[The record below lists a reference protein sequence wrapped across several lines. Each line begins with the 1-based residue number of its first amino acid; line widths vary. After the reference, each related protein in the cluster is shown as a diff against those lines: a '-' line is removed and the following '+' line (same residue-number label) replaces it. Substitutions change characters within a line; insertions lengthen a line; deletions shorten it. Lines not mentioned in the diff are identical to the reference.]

1 MDTDIELPVAA
12 TRHRE
17 HQLIERLLK
26 RSGFRLRFPGRLEGA
41 YRQYRDANAA
51 SLFRTSVI
59 YIAYVYAGIGVMAAL
74 LAGYQQLGLWPL
86 TFSSF
91 GLLLLLG
98 WVISFTPFFHR
109 HYQAVTGV
117 LATLAVMVA
126 VSHPA
131 LIGNEAMRVL
141 IHIGTVYVM
150 VIIYLALNLRFVSAS
165 LAGWGGG
172 LGALGLQMLWGVQP
186 EWGMVAPTYGGA
198 SLLGM
203 LLCYRDEY
211 QSRRM
216 FLQGRLLQQEKQRIQ
231 QLADRLETLSLVDSL
246 TGLANRRA
254 FDQVFEREW
263 RRARRECHAIALIFV
278 DVDNFKAYND
288 FYGHQQG
295 DDCLRELARIMTQHS
310 ERASDF
316 AARYGG
322 EEFVLLYPG
331 LGVDDARALAQRI
344 LTAVRE
350 SAMPHARSSVA
361 EYVTLSLG
369 VAVREAN
376 DPEYS
381 DRADLLRRA
390 DEAVY
395 RAKRNGRNRFEVL

>member
-17 HQLIERLLK
+17 NLLIERLLK
-26 RSGFRLRFPGRLEGA
+26 RSSFKLRFPARLEKA
-41 YRQYRDANAA
+41 YEEYRDGNAG
-51 SLFRTSVI
+51 SLLRSSVI
-59 YIAYVYAGIGVMAAL
+59 YIAYVYAGIGIMVTVL
-74 LAGYQQLGLWPL
+74 VGYEQLGLWPL

-98 WVISFTPFFHR
+98 WLLSFAPSFQR
-109 HYQAVTGV
+109 HYQPVTCA
-117 LATLAVMVA
+117 LASLAVMVG
-126 VSHPA
+126 VTHPT

-141 IHIGTVYVM
+141 VHIGTVYVM
-150 VIIYLALNLRFVSAS
+150 VIIYLALNLRFVYAS

-172 LGALGLQMLWGVQP
+172 LTALGLQVLSGLEP
-186 EWGMVAPTYGGA
+186 EWDMVAPTYGGA

-246 TGLANRRA
+246 TGLANRRC

-263 RRARRECHAIALIFV
+263 RRARRERHPVTLIFV

-295 DDCLRELARIMTQHS
+295 DDCLRELARIMTQNS
-310 ERASDF
+310 GRAGDF

-331 LGVDDARALAQRI
+331 SGVDDARAVAQRI
-344 LTAVRE
+344 LADVRE
-350 SAMPHARSSVA
+350 RSMPHARSSVA

-369 VAVREAN
+369 VAVLEP
-376 DPEYS
+376 DGEGHG

>member
-17 HQLIERLLK
+17 HLLIERLLK
-26 RSGFRLRFPGRLEGA
+26 RTAFKLRFPERLETA
-41 YRQYRDANAA
+41 YREYRDANAA
-51 SLFRTSVI
+51 TQFRSSVI
-59 YIAYVYAGIGVMAAL
+59 YIAYVYAGIGIMATVL
-74 LAGYQQLGLWPL
+74 VGHERMGLWPL

-91 GLLLLLG
+91 GLLLLVG
-98 WVISFTPFFHR
+98 WLMSFARSFHLY
-109 HYQAVTGV
+109 YQRLTSA
-117 LATLAVMVA
+117 LAALAVMVA
-126 VSHPA
+126 VTHPT
-131 LIGNEAMRVL
+131 LIGQQEMRILV
-141 IHIGTVYVM
+141 HIGTVYVM
-150 VIIYLALNLRFVSAS
+150 VIIYLSLNLRFIYAT

-172 LGALGLQMLWGVQP
+172 LAAFALQMLAGLEP
-186 EWGMVAPTYGGA
+186 EWRMLAPTYGGA

-203 LLCYRDEY
+203 ALCYRGEY

-246 TGLANRRA
+246 TGLANRRS

-263 RRARRECHAIALIFV
+263 RRARREHHPMTLIFV

-295 DDCLRELARIMTQHS
+295 DDCLRQLAGIMTEHS
-310 ERASDF
+310 ARAGDF

-331 LGVDDARALAQRI
+331 LGSEEAGVIAQRI
-344 LTAVRE
+344 LESVRTR
-350 SAMPHARSSVA
+350 AMPHARSSVA

-369 VAVREAN
+369 VAALEPKAGVHEDRE
-376 DPEYS
+376 S
-381 DRADLLRRA
+381 LLRRA

>member
-1 MDTDIELPVAA
+1 MDTDIELPAAA

-17 HQLIERLLK
+17 HLLIERLLK
-26 RSGFRLRFPGRLEGA
+26 RSAFRLRFPERLESA
-41 YRQYRDANAA
+41 YREYRDGNAA
-51 SLFRTSVI
+51 ALFRSSVI
-59 YIAYVYAGIGVMAAL
+59 YIAYVYAGIGIMATVL
-74 LAGYQQLGLWPL
+74 VGHERLGLWPL

-91 GLLLLLG
+91 GLLLLIG
-98 WVISFTPFFHR
+98 WLMSFARSFYLY
-109 HYQAVTGV
+109 YQRLTCA
-117 LATLAVMVA
+117 LAALAAMVA
-126 VSHPA
+126 VTHPA
-131 LIGNEAMRVL
+131 LIGNQEMRIL

-150 VIIYLALNLRFVSAS
+150 VIIYLALNLRFVYAC

-172 LGALGLQMLWGVQP
+172 LAALGLQVLVGVQP
-186 EWGMVAPTYGGA
+186 EWDMLIPTYGGA

-203 LLCYRDEY
+203 VLCYRDEY

-231 QLADRLETLSLVDSL
+231 QLADRLETLSLVDGL
-246 TGLANRRA
+246 TGLANRRY

-263 RRARRECHAIALIFV
+263 RRVRRERHPMTLIFA
-278 DVDNFKAYND
+278 DVDHFKPYND

-295 DDCLRELARIMTQHS
+295 DECLRELARIMTEHTA
-310 ERASDF
+310 RAGDF

-331 LGVDDARALAQRI
+331 FGAEEARTVARRI
-344 LTAVRE
+344 LESVRE
-350 SAMPHARSSVA
+350 RAMPHARSGVA
-361 EYVTLSLG
+361 EYVTISLG
-369 VAVREAN
+369 VAVLEPDSRAHE
-376 DPEYS
+376 
-381 DRADLLRRA
+381 DRDDLLRRA

>member
-12 TRHRE
+12 THQRE
-17 HQLIERLLK
+17 HLLIERLLK
-26 RSGFRLRFPGRLEGA
+26 RSAFRLRFPERLESA
-41 YRQYRDANAA
+41 YREYRDSNAA
-51 SLFRTSVI
+51 ALFRSSVI
-59 YIAYVYAGIGVMAAL
+59 YIAYVYAGIGIMATVL
-74 LAGYQQLGLWPL
+74 VGYERLGLWPL

-98 WVISFTPFFHR
+98 WLMSFTRSFHVY
-109 HYQAVTGV
+109 YQRLTSA

-126 VSHPA
+126 VTHPT
-131 LIGNEAMRVL
+131 LIGHQEMRILV
-141 IHIGTVYVM
+141 HIGTVYVM
-150 VIIYLALNLRFVSAS
+150 VIIYLALNLRFVYAA

-172 LGALGLQMLWGVQP
+172 LVAFVLQLLAGVQP
-186 EWGMVAPTYGGA
+186 EWDMLVPTYGGA

-203 LLCYRDEY
+203 VLCYRGEY

-231 QLADRLETLSLVDSL
+231 QLAERLETLSLVDSL
-246 TGLANRRA
+246 TGLANRRY

-263 RRARRECHAIALIFV
+263 RRARREHHPMTLIFV

-295 DDCLRELARIMTQHS
+295 DECLRELARVMTEHS
-310 ERASDF
+310 ARAGDF
-316 AARYGG
+316 VARYGG

-331 LGVDDARALAQRI
+331 LGIEEARAIAKRI
-344 LTAVRE
+344 LESVRE
-350 SAMPHARSSVA
+350 LAIPHARSSVA

-369 VAVREAN
+369 VAVLEA
-376 DPEYS
+376 DAGGHE
-381 DRADLLRRA
+381 DRDALLRRA